1 MNRHRTS
8 VAVGLLL
15 LLGTATAW
23 SDRMDDYVR
32 AQMRKQQIPGLA
44 LAIMRDGQLVRVA
57 GYGLA
62 NVELNVPVTLRTI
75 FQSGSVGKQFTATA
89 VMMLVEEGKIRL
101 DDPITQY
108 FDGAPEAWQK
118 ITVRHLLNHTS
129 GIGAADGAINLQQ
142 DLTEEEWIAKAASVP
157 VEFAPGEKWQYSNT
171 GYAMLGFLIR
181 KVTGMFYGD
190 FLRERIFVPL
200 GMGTARIISEA
211 DIIPN
216 RAAGYRLVNGV
227 LKNQEW
233 VAPFLNTTADGA
245 LYLTILDMAKWD
257 AALYAEKLLKRA
269 SLEQMWTP
277 TRLNNGTTFPYGF
290 GWFLGDQRGHTNI
303 WHSGQWQGF
312 STYIGRYVDD
322 RLTVVALCNLGSG
335 NAGGIA
341 RAVAGLY
348 QPALLPPTLMRPR
361 PDPDPQRTR
370 RLLSF
375 LADLGTGSEREATL
389 LTPARQANIT
399 PEERRYYSERV
410 QAMRSFAFLGSDD
423 VRTRDVARYGK
434 QVSRVCYYRL
444 GTATESWSCTFY
456 LTEDDTIAEFALEL
470 E

>member
-1 MNRHRTS
+1 LRGADRRY
-8 VAVGLLL
+8 GR
-15 LLGTATAW
+15 GT
-23 SDRMDDYVR
+23 
-32 AQMRKQQIPGLA
+32 PGKGDNHE
-44 LAIMRDGQLVRVA
+44 RQV
-57 GYGLA
+57 
-62 NVELNVPVTLRTI
+62 
-75 FQSGSVGKQFTATA
+75 
-89 VMMLVEEGKIRL
+89 
-101 DDPITQY
+101 
-108 FDGAPEAWQK
+108 
-118 ITVRHLLNHTS
+118 NHTS

-171 GYAMLGFLIR
+171 GYAMLGFLIG

-190 FLRERIFVPL
+190 FLRERIFGPL

-245 LYLTILDMAKWD
+245 LYVTVLDMAKWD
-257 AALYAEKLLKRA
+257 AALYTEKLLKRA

-277 TRLNNGTTFPYGF
+277 AQLNNGTTFPYGF
-290 GWFLGDQRGHTNI
+290 GWLLGDQRGHKNI
-303 WHSGQWQGF
+303 EHSGGWQGF

-322 RLTVVALCNLGSG
+322 RLTVVALSNLGG
-335 NAGGIA
+335 IDVTGIA

-375 LADLGTGSEREATL
+375 LADLGTSSEREATL
-389 LTPARQANIT
+389 LTPARQATLT
-399 PEERRYYSERV
+399 PEERRFHAERV
-410 QAMRSFAFLGSDD
+410 QAMRSFVFLGSDD
-423 VRTRDVARYGK
+423 VRTRDVDRYNTP
-434 QVSRVCYYRL
+434 VSRICYYRL
-444 GTATESWSCTFY
+444 ATATESWSYTFY
-456 LTEDDTIAEFALEL
+456 LTEDGTIADFAAALE
-470 E
+470 